1 MLLFQT
7 VATSIQTL
15 SNDNDAIKA
24 DVEKLK
30 NSVDDLSKKVEKFS
44 QDILEENKRSF
55 KLELYT
61 EFLFQCII
69 TVFAANI
76 LKEDEGYKN
85 QSKDL
90 YKWMDD
96 NKIEEVLNVHF

>member
-1 MLLFQT
+1 
-7 VATSIQTL
+7 
-15 SNDNDAIKA
+15 
-24 DVEKLK
+24 
-30 NSVDDLSKKVEKFS
+30 
-44 QDILEENKRSF
+44 
-55 KLELYT
+55 LELYT